1 MPAPRAEGGSTRA
14 FPRTLLLVAAAL
26 LAAKIAT
33 GIAEGR
39 FRAGAA
45 AGDARG
51 PTLTVSGGAE
61 SPSGAAVDRVHWRPI
76 ASARTEALASGKPIL
91 YDFTADWCPPCRAM
105 QRELF
110 SDPEAAARID
120 SAFVPVRVLDRQRE
134 EGRNTTEV
142 MVLQAQYHV
151 EAFPTL
157 VVVSPEGGA
166 PVTIEGY
173 MGRQATLAR
182 LLDAAARVRE
192 AGTAPR

>member
-26 LAAKIAT
+26 LVAKIAT
-33 GIAEGR
+33 GLAEGR
-39 FRAGAA
+39 FRAGADRDGNA
-45 AGDARG
+45 PA
-51 PTLTVSGGAE
+51 LSVSGSVRTSDG
-61 SPSGAAVDRVHWRPI
+61 GDRVSWRPI

-110 SDPEAAARID
+110 SDAQAAAAID

-134 EGRNTTEV
+134 EGRNSTEV

-157 VVVSPEGGA
+157 VVVSPQGGA

-192 AGTAPR
+192 AGSAPQ

>member
-26 LAAKIAT
+26 LIAKIAT

-45 AGDARG
+45 AGQAHG
-51 PTLTVSGGAE
+51 PTLTVSGSAQTPG
-61 SPSGAAVDRVHWRPI
+61 PAVDRVHWRPI

-110 SDPEAAARID
+110 SDAQAAAAID

-134 EGRNTTEV
+134 EGRNSTEV

-157 VVVSPEGGA
+157 VVVSPQGGA

-192 AGTAPR
+192 AGSAPQ